1 MTRNRKFG
9 VGAAL
14 LVGAIGYLV
23 FAGVQQSS
31 VYYFKL
37 DEFLP
42 RKEDLAGQNVRVAGR
57 VAAGSI
63 RKQVSARGT
72 ELNFVLGN
80 FTEGDAAAQN
90 AGLRV
95 EFFGVQPD
103 MFADGRDVIVEG
115 KYADGILHAQT
126 VMTSCPSK
134 YEAESDGAAKS
145 NPSAS

>member
-9 VGAAL
+9 VGAL
-14 LVGAIGYLV
+14 LLIGAIGYLV

-31 VYYFKL
+31 VYYFTL
-37 DEFLP
+37 EEFLS
-42 RKEDLAGQNVRVAGR
+42 RKDSLAGQSVRVAGR
-57 VAAGSI
+57 VASGSI

-72 ELNFVLGN
+72 ELDFVLGE
-80 FTEGDAAAQN
+80 FAATGGSAEP

-134 YEAESDGAAKS
+134 YEAEPGDGAK
-145 NPSAS
+145 PKTSAS